1 MGEFKQTMIESSLDG
16 DDGWTKVHNL
26 GACCVIK
33 QFDGDDIHS
42 IALTKRDVKKI
53 VKALNIVIERPHHSE
68 VVEAHHI
75 NSVLQE
81 ALEHIASDTEENRQQ
96 IAQETLEAI
105 AIRTNK

>member
-1 MGEFKQTMIESSLDG
+1 MRGVNSKFKQTMIESSLDG

-53 VKALNIVIERPHHSE
+53 VKALNIVIEG
-68 VVEAHHI
+68 
-75 NSVLQE
+75 
-81 ALEHIASDTEENRQQ
+81 
-96 IAQETLEAI
+96 ETNE
-105 AIRTNK
+105 